1 MSSFFTGL
9 GSFWSGATSYLPG
22 ASDVPTSSSYPYST
36 ISATEQV
43 KISKFNGLY
52 DLARES
58 LSKGVR
64 ADEDRVHENATFYY
78 SKVIEIVSEALRV
91 EWGSR
96 YSSHASA
103 VQVLSHTCVGGMLHF
118 IKKKE
123 SIERWREAVETYF
136 RPFDRSSYR
145 STCPSIWDGKRSETG
160 TTS

>member
-9 GSFWSGATSYLPG
+9 GSYWSGATSYLPG

-43 KISKFNGLY
+43 KLAKFNGLY

-64 ADEDRVHENATFYY
+64 ADEEHIHENATFYY
-78 SKVIEIVSEALRV
+78 SKVIEIVSAALSV

-96 YSSHASA
+96 CVAYAS
-103 VQVLSHTCVGGMLHF
+103 VIQVGTMCGWNGALL
-118 IKKKE
+118 E
-123 SIERWREAVETYF
+123 SIKRQRQAVDIYF
-136 RPFDRSSYR
+136 RPFDRSSYCGR
-145 STCPSIWDGKRSETG
+145 CASVWDGRRSSG
-160 TTS
+160 PTS